1 MSFHLAITSWG
12 IYLTEIE
19 AQVRIM
25 HIRIVILAF
34 LQWQKTEN
42 NLNVPQRRN
51 C

>member
-34 LQWQKTEN
+34 YSGRELKTT
-42 NLNVPQRRN
+42 
-51 C
+51 